1 MTDRPTAPGSSTASP
16 TTTTAPSRSHVFF
29 AAAWVGILAGLME
42 GAVIK
47 VGSALLHL
55 PTGGLAP
62 LELFWMAPLA
72 ATGSLLLVGLL
83 LVAVG
88 TPLARVTRRPL
99 ASVAFAVFVA
109 LAIYSFVRSMRL
121 GVAWYAALVL
131 AIGIAV
137 VTARLVE
144 KRPAFLARRV
154 PRMALWMAGVL
165 VLYAAAIPIWR
176 RTSESRA
183 MAALPPAAAPSP
195 NVLVIV
201 WDAVRHFD
209 LSLYGYDRATTP
221 ELAAFAQRGAVFER
235 AFTTAPWSLPSH
247 ASMLTGRNPQEMTT
261 GHRQPLDESQV
272 LISEALDKRGY
283 ATGGF
288 VGNPYWLQPDF
299 GVARGFTTWDALPAM
314 SLGTIISTW
323 WLAKSTW
330 TEIALARGDH
340 RELVRR
346 RASDVNNALIS
357 WLGRRGDRPFFAF
370 LNYFDAHEPY
380 LPPAPFDTLFAAH
393 GARYWH
399 DELPRPY
406 SPTELKETR
415 DVYDEGIRYLDTQ
428 LKDLLDRL
436 QAMHLLDSTVVIVT
450 ADHGEEFG
458 EHDPSLVA
466 HSLTLHTTSTLV
478 PMVVVYPK
486 RIPAGVRVWEPV
498 SIRDIPATVMDL
510 TGAAEQPFPS
520 VSMARYV
527 GDSASRAPAHPVVM
541 TVEKKKT
548 GNLPPWSANDGHMY
562 GVVDGSLHYILDA
575 QQKDQLFDLST
586 DLWEKENLAP
596 RPERQADLQRLK
608 VLLDSLVKGPDGKLR
623 PRAPA
628 KGRDFGGG
636 KFIRRR

>member
-1 MTDRPTAPGSSTASP
+1 MIDRPSIPAAPPSTPGTPVAGV
-16 TTTTAPSRSHVFF
+16 AAVVF
-29 AAAWVGILAGLME
+29 AAVWVGILAGLLE

-72 ATGSLLLVGLL
+72 ATGSLLLLALV
-83 LVAVG
+83 LVAMRSPVERW
-88 TPLARVTRRPL
+88 AARPL
-99 ASVAFAVFVA
+99 AHVAFPLFVTLA
-109 LAIYSFVRSMRL
+109 LYSSVRSLRL

-131 AIGIAV
+131 AIGIAAV
-137 VTARLVE
+137 AARLADR
-144 KRPAFLARRV
+144 RPAFLARRV
-154 PRMALWMAGVL
+154 PRMVPWMAGAL
-165 VLYAAAIPIWR
+165 LLYAIAIPIWR
-176 RTSESRA
+176 RTAESRA
-183 MAALPPAAAPSP
+183 LASLPAPTPSP
-195 NVLVIV
+195 NVLVVV

-209 LSLYGYDRATTP
+209 LSLYGYDRPTTP
-221 ELAAFAQRGAVFER
+221 ELTAFAQRGAVFER

-261 GHRQPLDESQV
+261 GHRQPLDDSQP

-283 ATGGF
+283 ATAGF

-299 GVARGFTTWDALPAM
+299 GVARGFTTWDALPSL
-314 SLGTIISTW
+314 SLGTIIGTW

-330 TEIALARGDH
+330 TTLALARGDH

-346 RASDVNNALIS
+346 RASDVNDALIA
-357 WLGRRGDRPFFAF
+357 WIGRRGDRPFFAF

-380 LPPAPFDTLFAAH
+380 LPPAPFDTLFAAK

-415 DVYDEGIRYLDTQ
+415 DVYDEGIRYLDAH
-428 LKDLLDRL
+428 LKDLIDRL
-436 QAMHLLDSTVVIVT
+436 QALNLLDNTIVIVT

-458 EHDPSLVA
+458 EHDPSLIA

-486 RIPAGVRVWEPV
+486 RVPAGVRVMQPV
-498 SIRDIPATVMDL
+498 SIRDIPATIMDL
-510 TGAAEQPFPS
+510 TGASEQPFPG
-520 VSMARYV
+520 VSMTRYA
-527 GDSASRAPAHPVVM
+527 GDSTSRPPAQAVVM

-575 QQKDQLFDLST
+575 QQKDQLFDLSA
-586 DLWEKENLAP
+586 DLWEKENLAS
-596 RPERQADLQRLK
+596 RPERQADLQRMK